1 MTHPITPTAAGIL
14 GGAATRKRGPV
25 VERPAPLRQ
34 AVFEALVE
42 MIITRELEPGQ
53 HLVEKDL
60 AEHGMTP
67 DDLRARRTS
76 PPIGALIAFEV
87 ERARRH
93 YALAADGIPMLDPT
107 SQACIRTAYSA
118 YGAILDQV
126 VRAGYDVFGRRAT
139 VSWWWRATRT
149 SSSRCWRS

>member
-53 HLVEKDL
+53 H
-60 AEHGMTP
+60 
-67 DDLRARRTS
+67 
-76 PPIGALIAFEV
+76 
-87 ERARRH
+87 
-93 YALAADGIPMLDPT
+93 
-107 SQACIRTAYSA
+107 
-118 YGAILDQV
+118 
-126 VRAGYDVFGRRAT
+126 
-139 VSWWWRATRT
+139 
-149 SSSRCWRS
+149 